1 MSFVSITKLA
11 TVSSGRL
18 AVECMKTKY
27 VIQKGVTLASVE
39 NATPKNA
46 NILQFKS
53 FANLEEAVASNI
65 VKVLKVSKYNS
76 YMKTTKTS
84 KQKWIC

>member
-1 MSFVSITKLA
+1 
-11 TVSSGRL
+11 
-18 AVECMKTKY
+18 MKIKY
-27 VIQKGVTLASVE
+27 VIQKGVTLANVE

-53 FANLEEAVASNI
+53 FANLEEAVDSNI
-65 VKVLKVSKYNS
+65 LKVLKVSKYNS
-76 YMKTTKTS
+76 YMKTSKTS